1 MELHFVLILAF
12 SVDRGGS
19 ASPNIR
25 LYVPS
30 ASLPNC
36 KETTSLGG
44 EWAAAPETDLHLAAE
59 AT

>member
-12 SVDRGGS
+12 PVDRGGS

-30 ASLPNC
+30 ASLPNARRRLRW
-36 KETTSLGG
+36 EESGRQLRRRTFI
-44 EWAAAPETDLHLAAE
+44 
-59 AT
+59 